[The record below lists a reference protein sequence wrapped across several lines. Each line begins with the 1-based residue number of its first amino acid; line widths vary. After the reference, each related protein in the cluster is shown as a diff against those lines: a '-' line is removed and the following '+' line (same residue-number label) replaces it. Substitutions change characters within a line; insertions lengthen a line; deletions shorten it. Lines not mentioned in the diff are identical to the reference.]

1 MKTRSIRQRLA
12 DRLRGLKPQQ
22 PNTQMMAAAG
32 WLVTISE
39 DKAKARCL
47 GELRDVKAHIKNQF
61 ERQVGW
67 LVGEKHYTAA
77 AAEKEAFE
85 HALSRIKSWE
95 AGY

>member
-12 DRLRGLKPQQ
+12 DKLRSLKPQQ
-22 PNTQMMAAAG
+22 TNTQKMVAAG
-32 WLVTISE
+32 WLVTISK
-39 DKAKARCL
+39 DKAKEHCL
-47 GELRDVKAHIKNQF
+47 KELQDVKAHIKNQF

-85 HALSRIKSWE
+85 HALSRMKSWE